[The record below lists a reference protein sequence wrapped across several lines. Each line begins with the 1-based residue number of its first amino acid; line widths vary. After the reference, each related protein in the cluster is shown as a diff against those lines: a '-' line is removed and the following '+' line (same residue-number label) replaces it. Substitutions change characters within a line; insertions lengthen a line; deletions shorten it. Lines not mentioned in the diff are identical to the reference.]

1 MGSTSVL
8 FVRALDE
15 LWRRGLV
22 RAHGPS
28 AYDFSHGRIRDVV
41 YDNLGPAQRRHAHL
55 AIAGALERSGD
66 ASPAALAT
74 QYEQAGAIAEAVR
87 WYTRA
92 AEAAQWLHAHAD
104 AVRALERALALS
116 AQLPPGHDTA
126 ALQLRLLSAIPAP
139 LLTLEGYGSTR
150 ITSVHTRATALG
162 EQLNVELDSP
172 LVWSFAMAAL
182 VRGDWAA
189 ARDFAGRLRVR
200 AQRDDDQVL
209 LVESDYL
216 EGIAA
221 YWPGRLADARVHFAA
236 ALRHFRPAHRRA
248 HLLRYGQDPELLVR
262 LRLAHTL
269 WLLGREPEADEQRD
283 LALAAAARTTHEY
296 SRAVTNVWAAI
307 LAMERGDR
315 ARLEEHAR
323 ALRPD
328 TAAQIRLAAEA
339 FAGYLDGR
347 AAGLRR
353 LRAAR
358 DAVVHGEAPAPGLP
372 GVLTRM
378 LLEAYAIA
386 DEPRLGLALADEALG
401 MGRGAELWEAEI
413 RRRRASSLAALGA
426 ARTEVEAELG
436 RALAVAERQGART
449 LAARVRGTL
458 AERSA
463 SDHRR

>member
-1 MGSTSVL
+1 MQAVIASRLERLSPQASELAGLAASIGRAFSADVL
-8 FVRALDE
+8 AAAGGLDERVFVRALDE

-41 YDNLGPAQRRHAHL
+41 YDTLGPPRRRHAHL

-66 ASPAALAT
+66 APPAALAT

-150 ITSVHTRATALG
+150 ITSVHDARDARLA
-162 EQLNVELDSP
+162 SSSA
-172 LVWSFAMAAL
+172 WSWTPRSSGHSRMAAL

-189 ARDFAGRLRVR
+189 ARDFAGRLRAR

-221 YWPGRLADARVHFAA
+221 YWPGRLADARVHFEAA
-236 ALRHFRPAHRRA
+236 MQPLPARA
-248 HLLRYGQDPELLVR
+248 H
-262 LRLAHTL
+262 
-269 WLLGREPEADEQRD
+269 
-283 LALAAAARTTHEY
+283 AARICCATDRTPSCSSGCA
-296 SRAVTNVWAAI
+296 SRT
-307 LAMERGDR
+307 RCGCSGTSP
-315 ARLEEHAR
+315 
-323 ALRPD
+323 RP
-328 TAAQIRLAAEA
+328 T
-339 FAGYLDGR
+339 
-347 AAGLRR
+347 
-353 LRAAR
+353 
-358 DAVVHGEAPAPGLP
+358 
-372 GVLTRM
+372 
-378 LLEAYAIA
+378 
-386 DEPRLGLALADEALG
+386 
-401 MGRGAELWEAEI
+401 
-413 RRRRASSLAALGA
+413 
-426 ARTEVEAELG
+426 
-436 RALAVAERQGART
+436 
-449 LAARVRGTL
+449 
-458 AERSA
+458 RSA
-463 SDHRR
+463 TSRSPPPRHHA